1 MQTQAGDDLIE
12 RIRTHSAD
20 DTVVGPAANDLLS
33 ELFAGYPVE
42 NLQRLLRSGDDVAVG
57 TGTWLLSELGE
68 RAAPLLDEV
77 PALLAHPLRRV
88 RYFAIEVVLLST
100 DAAHGPV
107 IAQVMNL
114 SRDPERAIRGKVLEF
129 LAEAADDQ
137 LAAGAAAL
145 EPGQVKELVEW
156 LIRLDGEEEPDP
168 RDIVARLEGPDPV
181 ARLFAAAAAA
191 HLSDAE
197 DMNLL
202 QHAATA
208 EDEEISSFARRQ
220 LEELAE

>member
-20 DTVVGPAANDLLS
+20 DDVVGPAANDLLS
-33 ELFAGYPVE
+33 ELYAGYPVE
-42 NLQRLLRSGDDVAVG
+42 NLGRLLHSGDDAAVG
-57 TGTWLLSELGE
+57 AGIWLLSELGE
-68 RAAPLLDEV
+68 RAAPMMDEI

-88 RYFAIEVVLLST
+88 RYFAIEVVLLCA
-100 DAAHGPV
+100 DARHGSV

-114 SRDPERAIRGKVLEF
+114 SRDFESAVRWKVLEF
-129 LAEAADDQ
+129 LAEATDDQ

-145 EPGQVKELVEW
+145 EPGQVKELAEW
-156 LIRLDGEEEPDP
+156 LIRLDEEEEPDP
-168 RDIVARLEGPDPV
+168 RDVVARLEGPDPL

-191 HLSDAE
+191 HLSDE
-197 DMNLL
+197 DDPNLL

-208 EDEEISSFARRQ
+208 DDEEISSFARQR
-220 LEELAE
+220 LEELTG